1 MLAVGAEVF
10 VFTEVFFVVVFGIR
24 DDKRPPNQPVDS
36 PREVGSIH
44 FVKREHFISEEGSLR
59 GKLREW
65 KKGAHWICGLGL
77 RWLERFEPTK
87 PPNPSFRK

>member
-1 MLAVGAEVF
+1 MFVFDELVF
-10 VFTEVFFVVVFGIR
+10 VVDFTIH
-24 DDKRPPNQPVDS
+24 DDKNPPNQPVDS

-65 KKGAHWICGLGL
+65 KKGAHWLCGLGL
-77 RWLERFEPTK
+77 RWLEGFEPTK
-87 PPNPSFRK
+87 TPNATLRQ